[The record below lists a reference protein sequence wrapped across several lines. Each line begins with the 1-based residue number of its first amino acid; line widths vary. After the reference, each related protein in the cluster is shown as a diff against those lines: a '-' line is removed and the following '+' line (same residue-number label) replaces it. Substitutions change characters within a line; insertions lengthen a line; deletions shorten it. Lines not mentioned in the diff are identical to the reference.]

1 MIYGQAHRKGKQR
14 LERGL
19 RKCDNSSAPRGQ
31 AGVGRLAQGV
41 TVMVIKV
48 LPASLSTVRVLSEE
62 LAKTFS
68 PVIQGQQRVQTLLL
82 EEAP

>member
-1 MIYGQAHRKGKQR
+1 M
-14 LERGL
+14 
-19 RKCDNSSAPRGQ
+19 
-31 AGVGRLAQGV
+31 GRLAQGV